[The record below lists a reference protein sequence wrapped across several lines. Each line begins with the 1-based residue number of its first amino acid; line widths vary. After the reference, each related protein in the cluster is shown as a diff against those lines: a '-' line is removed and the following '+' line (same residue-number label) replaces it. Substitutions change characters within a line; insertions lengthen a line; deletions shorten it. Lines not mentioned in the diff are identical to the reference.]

1 MRRFARFV
9 APGLCA
15 LLASAQ
21 LILAAG
27 AAAEMREFTGRID
40 EVSASKLIVDNR
52 MGDKVSF
59 IRIDETVVE
68 GEKGSWAEL
77 KRADWVSVA
86 WKFVDKPRKV
96 YVVRVLPPK
105 ADDE

>member
-9 APGLCA
+9 TPGLCA
-15 LLASAQ
+15 LVASAQ
-21 LILAAG
+21 LILAGG
-27 AAAEMREFTGRID
+27 AAAAMREFTGRID
-40 EVSASKLIVDNR
+40 EVSAGKLVVDNR
-52 MGDKVSF
+52 MGDRVSF
-59 IRIDETVVE
+59 MRIDETVVE
-68 GEKGSWAEL
+68 GEKGTWADL
-77 KRADWVSVA
+77 TRGDWVSVS